1 MLEERPR
8 GPQYP
13 RQGLGG
19 ALPSAQGSGDIL
31 PQALRPLRLA
41 SLGSSG
47 PPFVR
52 FLKDEEILLSYT
64 DGQSGFTGFE
74 DHAHGFSSIR
84 IPESSLPEGPRAG
97 SFCPE
102 SNLGGAGTTV
112 DEVG

>member
-52 FLKDEEILLSYT
+52 FLKDEEILMSYT
-64 DGQSGFTGFE
+64 DGQLGFTALKITLMAFPQLE
-74 DHAHGFSSIR
+74 YLNLA
-84 IPESSLPEGPRAG
+84 SLRDLGLGHFVLSPILEEQVPRWMR
-97 SFCPE
+97 
-102 SNLGGAGTTV
+102 
-112 DEVG
+112 

>member
-1 MLEERPR
+1 MLEGRPR

-19 ALPSAQGSGDIL
+19 ALASAQGSGDIL

-52 FLKDEEILLSYT
+52 LLKDEEILMSYT
-64 DGQSGFTGFE
+64 DGQLGVTGFKA
-74 DHAHGFSSIR
+74 HAHGFSSLR
-84 IPESSLPEGPRAG
+84 IP
-97 SFCPE
+97 
-102 SNLGGAGTTV
+102 
-112 DEVG
+112 